1 MILVAGEAVID
12 LVERHHSD
20 GGHVFEPVIG
30 GSPLNVSV
38 GLARL
43 GQPVA
48 FLGALS
54 GDRLGMRITAALGRE
69 GVNLRFTRRSDR
81 PSSLV
86 LAALDDRGVPDY
98 TFFLAGA
105 ADFAMTEGDLPMA
118 EACFSAIHFGSVA
131 AFLDPTGK
139 TLADFVAARRMQ
151 SVISFDP
158 NMRPTVTPDRDAT
171 VARFNRLLPFVDI
184 LKASAEDVDWLYSDA
199 DLTRTVS
206 AWSQLGP
213 RIAVVTAGPDGAF
226 AAIAGEVIHVPSP
239 AVSVVDTIGA
249 GDTFQAALLD
259 GLASQ
264 GFLSRT
270 AIGTL
275 DLADLRPII
284 ERAATAAAITCSRRG
299 ADLPRAAELSQ
310 LVKPRQR
317 TADVKESN
325 AS

>member
-12 LVERHHSD
+12 LVERRHDD
-20 GGHVFEPVIG
+20 GGQVFESIIG

-48 FLGALS
+48 FLGSLS
-54 GDRLGMRITAALGRE
+54 TDRLGQRIADALTRE
-69 GVNLRFTRRSDR
+69 GVDLRVTRRSHR

-86 LAALDDRGVPDY
+86 LAALDDQGVPDY

-105 ADFAMTEGDLPMA
+105 ADFAMTDADLPA
-118 EACFSAIHFGSVA
+118 ADARFTTVHFGSVA
-131 AFLDPTGK
+131 AFLDPTGI
-139 TLADFVAARRMQ
+139 TLANFVAMRRTE

-158 NMRPTVTPDRDAT
+158 NMRPTVITDREAAS
-171 VARFNRLLPFVDI
+171 ARFNQQLPFVDI
-184 LKASAEDVDWLYSDA
+184 LKASAEDVGWLYGKA
-199 DLTRTVS
+199 DITAIAA

-213 RIAVVTAGPDGAF
+213 KIAIVTAGPDGAF

-239 AVSVVDTIGA
+239 AVTVVDTIGA

-259 GLASQ
+259 GLASR

-270 AIGTL
+270 AIGAL
-275 DLADLRPII
+275 DLDGLRPII

-299 ADLPRAAELSQ
+299 ADLPRRAELPQ
-310 LVKPRQR
+310 LADRQP
-317 TADVKESN
+317 AALHECP
-325 AS
+325 